1 MTFIGLWMFIVVQQ
15 VVASQTMFC
24 FRLSTQPPPPPSI
37 SEVQSALQI
46 LIVFFNYNLISA
58 EWCYGILFVNVLIRY
73 SS

>member
-24 FRLSTQPPPPPSI
+24 FRLSTPPPLSI

-58 EWCYGILFVNVLIRY
+58 EWCYYGILFVN
-73 SS
+73 

>member
-1 MTFIGLWMFIVVQQ
+1 MFIVVQQ

-24 FRLSTQPPPPPSI
+24 FRLSTPPPLST

-58 EWCYGILFVNVLIRY
+58 EWCYYGILFVN
-73 SS
+73 

>member
-1 MTFIGLWMFIVVQQ
+1 MFIVVQQ

-24 FRLSTQPPPPPSI
+24 FRLSTPSI

-58 EWCYGILFVNVLIRY
+58 EWCYYGILFVN
-73 SS
+73 